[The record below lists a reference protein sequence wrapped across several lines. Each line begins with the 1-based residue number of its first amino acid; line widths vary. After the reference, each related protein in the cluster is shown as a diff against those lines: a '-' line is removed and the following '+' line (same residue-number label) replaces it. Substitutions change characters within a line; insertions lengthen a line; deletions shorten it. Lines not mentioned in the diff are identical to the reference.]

1 MTNPEN
7 MPTSGSSHQQSVSSS
22 PVTISIFGATQSNPS
37 NPIAIDD
44 DQQEIAEGGLF
55 EKKKR
60 KTKICSLVGVQGCN
74 GERWSEESRVHS
86 LQGKA
91 GISGGTTTHFK
102 RHLDGWTRRK
112 VNLKSHKML
121 NLIPSPVNKEVGTV
135 SNFQYDQGKMRE
147 SIAHFILM
155 HEHPFTIVAQE
166 GFNLMMKT
174 STPHFQGISRATAK
188 NDCMAVYETMKIKL
202 KAMLK
207 NVNKINLTTDLW
219 RSNQQIEY
227 MVVTGHFVDVD
238 WKLQKRVL
246 SFVNVPPPRGGVDIV
261 DALFKCM
268 NEWGI
273 ENKIYSIAVD
283 NASYNDV
290 AIRTLK
296 TTLSR
301 TKKLLL
307 GGRLF
312 HVRCCAHILNLLVQD
327 DLKVVEDIIHNV
339 RESVKF
345 VKQSDS
351 RLLKFSEIVK

>member
-1 MTNPEN
+1 MTNLEN
-7 MPTSGSSHQQSVSSS
+7 MPTLGSSHQQSVSSS
-22 PVTISIFGATQSNPS
+22 PTAISISGATQSNPS

-44 DQQEIAEGGLF
+44 DQQETAEGGLF
-55 EKKKR
+55 ETKKR
-60 KTKICSLVGVQGCN
+60 KKTSVVWLEFKDVMGKDGVKRAECIHCKARLV
-74 GERWSEESRVHS
+74 
-86 LQGKA
+86 
-91 GISGGTTTHFK
+91 ISGGTTTHFK
-102 RHLDGWTRRK
+102 RHLDGCTRRK
-112 VNLKSHKML
+112 VNLKSQKML
-121 NLIPSPVNKEVGTV
+121 NLIPSPVNKE
-135 SNFQYDQGKMRE
+135 
-147 SIAHFILM
+147 
-155 HEHPFTIVAQE
+155 
-166 GFNLMMKT
+166 
-174 STPHFQGISRATAK
+174 GISRATAK
-188 NDCMAVYETMKIKL
+188 NDCMAMYEMMKIKL
-202 KAMLK
+202 KATLK
-207 NVNKINLTTDLW
+207 NVNKISLTTDLW

-246 SFVNVPPPRGGVDIV
+246 SFVNVPPPRGGVDIA

-268 NEWGI
+268 NEWRI

-301 TKKLLL
+301 TQKLLL

-327 DLKVVEDIIHNV
+327 GLRVVEDIIHNV

-351 RLLKFSEIVK
+351 RLLKFSEIVKQLQLPYRKLILDCPTRWNSTFEMLSIALKFKDAFPLFNEL